1 MDQAST
7 DNGPRRSK
15 RVPKPK
21 QFRDFISYL
30 ASENDPDDPQTF
42 EEAIQSTH
50 KDEWIKT
57 MKEEHDSRT
66 KNDTWTLVDA
76 PKDEKILTTK

>member
-1 MDQAST
+1 MDQAPT

-42 EEAIQSTH
+42 EEAI
-50 KDEWIKT
+50 
-57 MKEEHDSRT
+57 
-66 KNDTWTLVDA
+66 
-76 PKDEKILTTK
+76 